1 MHAQLVWKPGTVKI
15 CYHGLS
21 AHKEQFTIT
30 TDGKNGHCPI
40 AWTEGQPDDAQT
52 SHRKKPF
59 CADFPYFLL
68 FARWG
73 ETMVSLKAYLRCKQ
87 SNHLATGRAHR
98 DWRPHRLN
106 AQVYFEQGW
115 SPSKVKT
122 GQYLPGREI
131 NEYRGVVDNLYK
143 FNDLSTKFSSI
154 KECKLCRLFA
164 VAIFNVTSSNEK
176 APSETA
182 AGQFGANGLQVG

>member
-1 MHAQLVWKPGTVKI
+1 MRNWCGSLALSKFVITGSLPIKSSSPSPQMAKMDTVPLHELKVSQMMLRL
-15 CYHGLS
+15 HTERSLS
-21 AHKEQFTIT
+21 VLTSLIFCCLP
-30 TDGKNGHCPI
+30 DG
-40 AWTEGQPDDAQT
+40 
-52 SHRKKPF
+52 
-59 CADFPYFLL
+59 
-68 FARWG
+68 G

-106 AQVYFEQGW
+106 AQVYSEQGW

>member
-21 AHKEQFTIT
+21 AHKEQFAIT

-59 CADFPYFLL
+59 HADFPYFLL

-73 ETMVSLKAYLRCKQ
+73 GNDGVSKGIPTLQAVKPLGY
-87 SNHLATGRAHR
+87 
-98 DWRPHRLN
+98 W
-106 AQVYFEQGW
+106 QG
-115 SPSKVKT
+115 P
-122 GQYLPGREI
+122 
-131 NEYRGVVDNLYK
+131 
-143 FNDLSTKFSSI
+143 
-154 KECKLCRLFA
+154 
-164 VAIFNVTSSNEK
+164 
-176 APSETA
+176 
-182 AGQFGANGLQVG
+182 